1 MFFNKCQCCIA
12 KLIDA
17 INNIKCNVEVP
28 QPLEVTGNVTSSL
41 DIPQPLQIAGDV
53 NCNVTQPLNVAVAQ
67 PLEVTGTITCNS
79 SSAADPCAEA
89 MIKILSQSNSF
100 SEIVFKNGEQ
110 YQKAEDVKVDGYI
123 LSFTSQ
129 GQKIQA
135 PVCNVEYV
143 VL

>member
-1 MFFNKCQCCIA
+1 MNCVCCLIK
-12 KLIDA
+12 KLTDA
-17 INNIKCNVEVP
+17 IKNINVSCDIP
-28 QPLEVTGNVTSSL
+28 QPLEVAGNVTSSL

-53 NCNVTQPLNVAVAQ
+53 NCNVPQPLNVSVGQ
-67 PLEVTGTITCNS
+67 PVEITGTITCTS
-79 SSAADPCAEA
+79 SGAADPCTEA

-100 SEIVFKNGEQ
+100 NEIVFKNDEQ
-110 YQKAEDVKVDGYI
+110 FQKVEDVTVDNYI
-123 LSFTSQ
+123 LSFSSQ

>member
-1 MFFNKCQCCIA
+1 MNCVCCLIK
-12 KLIDA
+12 KLTDA
-17 INNIKCNVEVP
+17 IKNINVSCDIP
-28 QPLEVTGNVTSSL
+28 QPLEVSGNVTSSL

-53 NCNVTQPLNVAVAQ
+53 NCNVPQPLNVAVGQ

-79 SSAADPCAEA
+79 SGAADPCTEA
-89 MIKILSQSNSF
+89 IIKILSQSSSF
-100 SEIVFKNGEQ
+100 GEIVFKNDEQ
-110 YQKAEDVKVDGYI
+110 YQNVENVTVDGYI

-129 GQKIQA
+129 SQKVQA